1 MSTIYDR
8 FDLYIIIVPLATG
21 SGSGQLFYDIVPVDL
36 EASIMINRMNSI
48 NLAVITP
55 ELGRKMIHKEGV
67 D

>member
-1 MSTIYDR
+1 MLIIYER
-8 FDLYIIIVPLATG
+8 FDLHIIIVPLATR
-21 SGSGQLFYDIVPVDL
+21 SGSGQLSYDIVPVDL